1 VADFNIFIPMVEN
14 LITYLQDKIVITDAE
29 VAIIKSVCRVKK
41 LRRRQYLLQEGDMW
55 RYNAFV
61 SSGLVRTYR
70 VDDKGQE
77 HIIQFSAENWWCG
90 DRYSYVY
97 EAPARSNIDALE
109 DSEVLLISKADF
121 EMLYRAIPNLSI
133 FMLNLVERSFIA
145 LQDRIH
151 AGISLSAEEKYN
163 DFVKTYPSILS
174 RVPQH
179 MIASFLGLTP
189 ETLSRIRAKK

>member
-1 VADFNIFIPMVEN
+1 MVDN
-14 LITYLQDKIVITDAE
+14 FITYLQSKFTITAEEIEIV
-29 VAIIKSVCRVKK
+29 KSVCRLKK

-61 SSGLVRTYR
+61 TSGLLRTFR

-77 HIIQFSAENWWCG
+77 HIIQFSSENWWSG

-97 EAPARSNIDALE
+97 EAPARCNIEALE
-109 DSEVLLISKADF
+109 DTEVVIIPKGDF
-121 EMLYRAIPNLSI
+121 EMLYRAIPNFSD
-133 FMLNLVERSFIA
+133 FMHVLVERSFIA
-145 LQDRIH
+145 SQERIH
-151 AGISLSAEEKYN
+151 AGISFTAEEKYH
-163 DFVKTYPSILS
+163 DFIKTYPSLVS

-189 ETLSRIRAKK
+189 ETLSRVRAKK

>member
-1 VADFNIFIPMVEN
+1 MVEN

-29 VAIIKSVCRVKK
+29 IAIITSVCRVKK

-77 HIIQFSAENWWCG
+77 HIIQFSPENWWAG

-109 DSEVLLISKADF
+109 DTEVILISKGDF

-145 LQDRIH
+145 SQDRIH

-163 DFVKTYPSILS
+163 GFVKTYPSILS